1 MGSPDAAAR
10 AAMMAARR
18 RSAALSFLSRS
29 LRRLANKL
37 ESFADNQHVKSG
49 SSLAEYI
56 DAPPSP
62 QNAVDALQGWN
73 MALPE
78 QAGAVAG
85 SGAFYNDSRIL
96 WALEQFGS
104 LEGRTVL
111 ELGPLEASH
120 TYMLEQRRPA
130 SIVAIEANR
139 LSFLRC
145 LVVKELLGL
154 HIVKFQLGNFMPFL
168 EETTERFDFVL
179 ASGVLYHMA
188 DPVRLLELLA
198 ARTDAVYLWTHYA
211 SDEAMPPGD
220 ARRLAIVGDA
230 KVVESHGV
238 KVRTYQ
244 RSYWGAWKSKAF
256 CGGPHDAHCWIDR
269 DDMLSLLR
277 ALGFDDIRIAHD
289 EPNHEY
295 GPSFSI
301 FARRNAR

>member
-1 MGSPDAAAR
+1 MAYEKSFKSRMGSPGATAR

-18 RSAALSFLSRS
+18 RSAALSFVSRS
-29 LRRLANKL
+29 LRRAADRLDSLA
-37 ESFADNQHVKSG
+37 EDAEVKSG
-49 SSLAEYI
+49 LALAEYI
-56 DAPPSP
+56 DAAPSP
-62 QNAVDALQGWN
+62 QNAIDALQGWN

-85 SGAFYNDSRIL
+85 AGAFYNDPRIL
-96 WALEQFGS
+96 WAFDQFGP
-104 LEGRTVL
+104 LDGRKVL

-120 TYMLEQRRPA
+120 TYMIEQRQPA
-130 SIVAIEANR
+130 SILAIEANR

-154 HIVKFQLGNFMPFL
+154 RTARFQLGNFMPFL
-168 EETTERFDFVL
+168 EQTAERFDFVI

-188 DPVRLLELLA
+188 NPVRLLELLA
-198 ARTDAVYLWTHYA
+198 LRTDAVYLWTHYA
-211 SDEAMPPGD
+211 SDEAMPSGD

-230 KVVESHGV
+230 QSVESHGV
-238 KVRTYQ
+238 RVRTYQ

-289 EPNHEY
+289 EPNHAY
-295 GPSFSI
+295 GPS
-301 FARRNAR
+301 